1 MDAVIQALYSIPVA
15 GLVFHLA
22 GYLVNIVPAI
32 SPLILQAA
40 TPIALAALC
49 GVMCERAGVVN
60 IGIEG
65 IMITAAFVGWYTGVL
80 LAPSMGSVDLGLFGA
95 NLALVSG
102 LIVALLSGVVV
113 SALQGCL
120 SISARADQ

>member
-1 MDAVIQALYSIPVA
+1 MDGLINALYSIPVA
-15 GLVFHLA
+15 GVLFQLA
-22 GYLVNIVPAI
+22 GYLVNVVPDI

-65 IMITAAFVGWYTGVL
+65 IMITAAFVGWYSGVL
-80 LAPSMGSVDLGLFGA
+80 LVPVLGTTAIGPFGMS
-95 NLALVSG
+95 LALV
-102 LIVALLSGVVV
+102 VALGVALASGVV
-113 SALQGCL
+113 
-120 SISARADQ
+120 I

>member
-1 MDAVIQALYSIPVA
+1 MDGLINALYSIPVA
-15 GLVFHLA
+15 GVLFQLA
-22 GYLVNIVPAI
+22 GYLVNVVPDI

-65 IMITAAFVGWYTGVL
+65 IMITAAFVGWFPSGLVRQFTWSGL
-80 LAPSMGSVDLGLFGA
+80 GWTLAGAAAFPLAATLVFHLGLRRYA
-95 NLALVSG
+95 SG
-102 LIVALLSGVVV
+102 NRLEV
-113 SALQGCL
+113 
-120 SISARADQ
+120 RA